1 MQMSNGQ
8 RLGAVIVL
16 IASLFVYLGTL
27 LHEHHPFPVSA
38 LSWGDQ
44 GLGMIAVELTGK
56 RGVEGIYFFPEA
68 TAFTELQRITG
79 HEVQGENSGFA
90 QMWHSAGPALSVS
103 LAEGMLKISDMPS
116 VTRLALGLPVDIN
129 RATEEEFTLVPG
141 IGESL
146 AYRIVQLRNLKG
158 EFERLEDLKAVPG
171 IKEKK
176 LQNLEKYLF
185 VGPAPSR

>member
-1 MQMSNGQ
+1 MQVSDGQ

-27 LHEHHPFPVSA
+27 LHERHPFPVSA

-44 GLGMIAVELTGK
+44 GPGMIAVELTGK
-56 RGVEGIYFFPEA
+56 QGVEGIYFFPEA

-79 HEVQGENSGFA
+79 QEAPGENSGFLQA
-90 QMWHSAGPALSVS
+90 WRSADPALSVS
-103 LAEGMLKISDMPS
+103 VAGGTLKIADMPS

-146 AYRIVQLRNLKG
+146 AYQIVQLRNLRG

-185 VGPAPSR
+185 VKPAPSR

>member
-1 MQMSNGQ
+1 MQVSDGQ
-8 RLGAVIVL
+8 RLGALIVL

-27 LHEHHPFPVSA
+27 IHERHPFPLSV

-44 GLGMIAVELTGK
+44 GPGMIAVELTGK
-56 RGVEGIYFFPEA
+56 RGVEGIYFFPEG

-79 HEVQGENSGFA
+79 HEVTGENPGFA
-90 QMWHSAGPALSVS
+90 RAQRSADPALSVS
-103 LAEGMLKISDMPS
+103 AAGGMLKISDMPS

-146 AYRIVQLRNLKG
+146 AYQIVQLRNRRG
-158 EFERLEDLKAVPG
+158 AFEGLEDLTAVPG
-171 IKEKK
+171 IKGKK
-176 LQNLEKYLF
+176 LQSLEKYLF
-185 VGPAPSR
+185 VEPASSR